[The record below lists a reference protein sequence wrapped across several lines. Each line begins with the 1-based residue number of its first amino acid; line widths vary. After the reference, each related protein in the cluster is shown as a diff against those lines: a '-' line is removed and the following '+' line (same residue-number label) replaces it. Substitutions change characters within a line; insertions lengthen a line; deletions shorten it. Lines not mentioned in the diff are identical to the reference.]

1 MIVVVVVV
9 VCVCV
14 CVCFGGGGGGGG
26 GDLPT
31 NISRWIPTRIEA
43 HMDVF
48 ALAPSLT
55 LPVVTM
61 YMYCVF
67 SRYST

>member
-1 MIVVVVVV
+1 MCYWVKNDWMIAVVVVVVV

-14 CVCFGGGGGGGG
+14 CVCLGGGGRGGG

-48 ALAPSLT
+48 AR
-55 LPVVTM
+55 LPL
-61 YMYCVF
+61 
-67 SRYST
+67 